1 LSNNTFNINGTN
13 YVISKGVISTRFA
26 LQENLKEC
34 YIECKIENEKLL
46 KIDLFTCSSAP
57 GTGRMLMYDLFFYL
71 IHNNYITP
79 QTKVT
84 LIPGAYYFEVERIT
98 PNQTKL
104 VKYYDKL
111 GFDKRENIDENEV
124 ITLSGI
130 VDPIMWNIKHYDDR
144 TPIDPNEENQFYSTG
159 GKRRKSK
166 RKKSKR
172 KMIKRKRTRK
182 QL

>member
-1 LSNNTFNINGTN
+1 M
-13 YVISKGVISTRFA
+13 STRFA

-34 YIECKIENEKLL
+34 YIEYTIKDINQV

-57 GTGRMLMYDLFFYL
+57 GTGRVLMYNLFYYL
-71 IHNNYITP
+71 INNNLITY

-98 PNQTKL
+98 PNQRKL
-104 VKYYDKL
+104 VEYYDKL
-111 GFDKRENIDENEV
+111 GFDKIENIDENEV

-130 VDPIMWNIKHYDDR
+130 VGAIMWNIEQYHNITR
-144 TPIDPNEENQFYSTG
+144 IDPNEENEFYSTG

-166 RKKSKR
+166 RMKSKR
-172 KMIKRKRTRK
+172 KKRKRTRK